1 MAGHSGVSGVI
12 AGTGTSGI
20 HGIAEQ
26 IDDRLEG
33 MIAVGIANP
42 ISRHA
47 EQLESLVEID
57 GLG

>member
-1 MAGHSGVSGVI
+1 LAGHSGVSGVI

-20 HGIAEQ
+20 H
-26 IDDRLEG
+26 
-33 MIAVGIANP
+33 GIANP

>member
-1 MAGHSGVSGVI
+1 LAGHSGVSSVI
-12 AGTGTSGI
+12 ADTDTSGI
-20 HGIAEQ
+20 RGTAEQ

-33 MIAVGIANP
+33 MIAVGVANP